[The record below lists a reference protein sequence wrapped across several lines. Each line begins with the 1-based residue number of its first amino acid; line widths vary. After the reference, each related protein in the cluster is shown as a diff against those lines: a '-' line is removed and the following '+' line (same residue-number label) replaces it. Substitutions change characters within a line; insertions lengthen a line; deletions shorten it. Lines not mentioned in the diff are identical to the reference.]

1 MSQDLDKRP
10 EYHSTM
16 ERLKAVRRETKDG
29 IEFWMSR
36 DMYPI
41 LGYAT
46 FQNFKSVIDR
56 ASAALVSNGQDVS
69 QHVMPTHKVS
79 DSGKDAEDH
88 YLSRAACSLIA
99 MNGNPAKPEVAA
111 AQAYFVVQTRRMEL
125 HDQNAQDSRRLEL
138 RDKVSRSFRKISGV
152 AQDVGVQ
159 RQALFHNARY
169 EGMYGMPLRAVK
181 EKKGLSQKDNLLDR
195 AGTLELSAN
204 DFQME
209 LAADVITKT
218 DVRGEAAAIAMNKQV
233 AKDVRQTMRVRGATM
248 PENLP
253 IEPPI
258 AEVKKRLKKRTADA
272 IDVAKT
278 DLSTE
283 KLPPS

>member
-1 MSQDLDKRP
+1 
-10 EYHSTM
+10 
-16 ERLKAVRRETKDG
+16 
-29 IEFWMSR
+29 MSR
-36 DMYPI
+36 DIYPI

-46 FQNFKSVIDR
+46 FQNFKGVIER
-56 ASAALVSNGQDVS
+56 ASAALVSNGQEVS

-79 DSGKDAEDH
+79 DAGKDAEDH

-99 MNGNPAKPEVAA
+99 MNGDPSKPEVAA

-138 RDKVSRSFRKISGV
+138 REKGSKSFRKISGV
-152 AQDVGVQ
+152 AKDVGVE
-159 RQALFHNARY
+159 RQALFHSARY
-169 EGMYGMPLRAVK
+169 EGLYDRPLRDVK
-181 EKKGLSQKDNLLDR
+181 EKKGISQKENLLDR

-209 LAADVITKT
+209 LAAEVITKT
-218 DVRGEAAAIAMNKQV
+218 GVRGEAAAIAMNKHV
-233 AKDVRQTMRVRGATM
+233 AKDVRQTMKARGATM
-248 PENLP
+248 PEDLP
-253 IEPPI
+253 VEPPI
-258 AEVKKRLKKRTADA
+258 SEVKKRLKKQTRAA
-272 IDVAKT
+272 IDLAKA

>member
-1 MSQDLDKRP
+1 MSHDLAKRP
-10 EYHSTM
+10 EYETTM
-16 ERLKAVRRETKDG
+16 DRLKAARRETKDG
-29 IEFWMSR
+29 VEFWMSR

-46 FQNFKSVIDR
+46 FQNFKGVIER
-56 ASAALVSNGQDVS
+56 ASAALVSNGQDAS
-69 QHVMPTHKVS
+69 HHVMPTHKVS
-79 DSGKDAEDH
+79 EAGKDAEDH

-99 MNGNPAKPEVAA
+99 MNGDPTKPEVAA

-125 HDQNAQDSRRLEL
+125 LDQHAQDSRRLEL
-138 RDKVSRSFRKISGV
+138 REKVTKSFRKISGV

-159 RQALFHNARY
+159 HQAWFHDARY
-169 EGMYGMPLRAVK
+169 QGLYGMSLRAVK
-181 EKKGLSQKDNLLDR
+181 DKKGLSQKDNLLDR

-209 LAADVITKT
+209 VAADVIAKT
-218 DVRGEAAAIAMNKQV
+218 GIRGEAAAIAMNKQV
-233 AKDVRQTMRVRGATM
+233 AKDVRQTMKARGATM

-258 AEVKKRLKKRTADA
+258 AEVKKRLKKQMIAA
-272 IDVAKT
+272 INKAKV

-283 KLPPS
+283 KPPLS